1 MKRIKEL
8 IKWNIMSLILC
19 IGIILAFKTPGEP
32 ITLLNVLLGVIIG
45 FSGGYS
51 TFKWKSKE

>member
-1 MKRIKEL
+1 
-8 IKWNIMSLILC
+8 MSLILC
-19 IGIILAFKTPGEP
+19 IGVILALKMPGEP

-51 TFKWKSKE
+51 VSNYKSKP

>member
-1 MKRIKEL
+1 
-8 IKWNIMSLILC
+8 MSLILC

-45 FSGGYS
+45 FSGGYT
-51 TFKWKSKE
+51 TFKYKSKE

>member
-8 IKWNIMSLILC
+8 IKWNVMSLILC
-19 IGIILAFKTPGEP
+19 IGVILALRMPGEP

-51 TFKWKSKE
+51 VSNYKSKP

>member
-19 IGIILAFKTPGEP
+19 IGVILALRMPGEP

-45 FSGGYS
+45 FGGGYS
-51 TFKWKSKE
+51 AYNYKSKP

>member
-19 IGIILAFKTPGEP
+19 IGVILALQTPGEP

-45 FSGGYS
+45 FGGYS
-51 TFKWKSKE
+51 TFKWKSNSE

>member
-8 IKWNIMSLILC
+8 IKWSIMSLILC
-19 IGIILAFKTPGEP
+19 IGVILALQTPGEP

-45 FSGGYS
+45 FSGVTSVLKY
-51 TFKWKSKE
+51 KSKP

>member
-19 IGIILAFKTPGEP
+19 IVIILAFKTPGEP

-45 FSGGYS
+45 FSGGVTISKY
-51 TFKWKSKE
+51 KSNQ

>member
-1 MKRIKEL
+1 MKRIKEF

-19 IGIILAFKTPGEP
+19 IGVILALQTPGEP

-45 FSGGYS
+45 FSSGYS
-51 TFKWKSKE
+51 VFKYKSKP

>member
-8 IKWNIMSLILC
+8 IKWSIMSLILC
-19 IGIILAFKTPGEP
+19 IGVILALQTPGEP

-45 FSGGYS
+45 FSSGYS
-51 TFKWKSKE
+51 VIKYKSKP

>member
-8 IKWNIMSLILC
+8 IKWSIMSLILC
-19 IGIILAFKTPGEP
+19 IGVILALRMPGEP

-45 FSGGYS
+45 FGGGYS
-51 TFKWKSKE
+51 AYNYKSKP

>member
-1 MKRIKEL
+1 MKRLKEL

-19 IGIILAFKTPGEP
+19 IGVILALQTPGEP

-45 FSGGYS
+45 FSSGYS
-51 TFKWKSKE
+51 VIKYKSKP

>member
-8 IKWNIMSLILC
+8 IKWSIMSLILC
-19 IGIILAFKTPGEP
+19 IGVILALRMPGEP

-45 FSGGYS
+45 FSGISSVLKY
-51 TFKWKSKE
+51 KSKP